1 MEKSTGQNSK
11 KFFSRLEK
19 AEGERA
25 KRKIKER
32 TDVPV
37 AFARES

>member
-11 KFFSRLEK
+11 KFFSHLEK
-19 AEGERA
+19 AEGERM

-32 TDVPV
+32 MDDSV